1 MSRKRVVITGLGAVT
16 PIGNTAKETWAN
28 ALKGKNGIAE
38 ITNIDTEQ
46 FNVHIGGEVKNL
58 NIEDHIDRKEARR
71 MDKFTQFAIIAA
83 DEAVK
88 DAKLE
93 ITDDN
98 AERIGVWIG
107 SGIGGIQSLEDGFIA
122 LTTKGPRRVSPFFV
136 PMMIPDMASG
146 QVSIRHGAKGPNGAT
161 VTACATGTN
170 SIGDAFKIIER
181 GQADVMITGGTEAP
195 ITNMGVAGFQANRAL
210 SNSNDPDYASRP
222 FSADRDGFVIA
233 EGSGVVVIE
242 ELEHALARGAH
253 IYAEIVG
260 YGSTGDA
267 HHITAPAPNGE
278 GGARAMKEALKDAGI
293 EAEQVQYINAHGTST
308 PYNDEFET
316 MAIRT
321 VFKDHADNL
330 LVNSTKS
337 MTGHMLGGAGGMEAI
352 ITAMSLQEG
361 KVHPTINLTNQ
372 APECDLN
379 YVKDGAVDLD
389 IEYAISNSLGFGGH
403 NATLVFKKYQA

>member
-1 MSRKRVVITGLGAVT
+1 
-16 PIGNTAKETWAN
+16 
-28 ALKGKNGIAE
+28 
-38 ITNIDTEQ
+38 
-46 FNVHIGGEVKNL
+46 
-58 NIEDHIDRKEARR
+58 
-71 MDKFTQFAIIAA
+71 
-83 DEAVK
+83 
-88 DAKLE
+88 
-93 ITDDN
+93 
-98 AERIGVWIG
+98 
-107 SGIGGIQSLEDGFIA
+107 
-122 LTTKGPRRVSPFFV
+122 
-136 PMMIPDMASG
+136 
-146 QVSIRHGAKGPNGAT
+146 
-161 VTACATGTN
+161 
-170 SIGDAFKIIER
+170 
-181 GQADVMITGGTEAP
+181 
-195 ITNMGVAGFQANRAL
+195 
-210 SNSNDPDYASRP
+210 
-222 FSADRDGFVIA
+222 
-233 EGSGVVVIE
+233 
-242 ELEHALARGAH
+242 
-253 IYAEIVG
+253 
-260 YGSTGDA
+260 
-267 HHITAPAPNGE
+267 
-278 GGARAMKEALKDAGI
+278 MKEALKDAGI